1 MRAAYTL
8 LFYLATPLL
17 FLRLLGLGLRS
28 PGYWQGWAERL
39 GFVRYALSSRPRLWI
54 HAVSVGEVKAA
65 VPLVHALQYRY
76 PNLEIVLTTTTPTGA
91 ECVRGQFSDQVLH
104 CYLPYDLPGAVRRF
118 LRRVGPCA
126 AIIMEAELWPNLLH
140 GCKRLAIP
148 VILVNARLSPRSM
161 RGYAC
166 LPGITRGMLSN
177 IAVIAAQTRA
187 DADRFIALGAEPAR
201 VQVTGNLK
209 FDARLPK
216 GIDAQAHS
224 LRRSLGGER
233 PILIAASTHEGEEAI
248 LLAAFEQLLQRQP
261 TALLLIAPRHPE
273 RFDRVFEL
281 CERRGMRVIRRSER
295 RDRAPETQ
303 IFLIDSMGELPL
315 FYAVSDVAFV
325 GGSLVGAGGHN
336 PLEPA
341 SLGVPVLTGPH
352 VFNFQ
357 AIFDLLRKA
366 QAAVMVSTAEQIA
379 AEAAGFI
386 IDKDRRRAAGAR
398 GLQIVGDHRGAV
410 DQIMRLLRGY
420 LP

>member
-1 MRAAYTL
+1 
-8 LFYLATPLL
+8 
-17 FLRLLGLGLRS
+17 
-28 PGYWQGWAERL
+28 
-39 GFVRYALSSRPRLWI
+39 
-54 HAVSVGEVKAA
+54 
-65 VPLVHALQYRY
+65 
-76 PNLEIVLTTTTPTGA
+76 
-91 ECVRGQFSDQVLH
+91 
-104 CYLPYDLPGAVRRF
+104 
-118 LRRVGPCA
+118 
-126 AIIMEAELWPNLLH
+126 
-140 GCKRLAIP
+140 
-148 VILVNARLSPRSM
+148 
-161 RGYAC
+161 
-166 LPGITRGMLSN
+166 MLSN